1 MWYESDSNFLR
12 TVQYISFSPEN
23 TSNTRNASLF
33 HLNPLQN
40 SKIQFQTFTLCTQI
54 EHSNHNRTT
63 IVPQIN
69 LKSISNLSKNAVS
82 SIIKSFDT
90 PPQFPV
96 QFFHLQTVLQSN
108 NPPSELLFGLSRAG
122 LENCDGQ
129 RPSVGTDY
137 DRNRAVT
144 SWKFRSV
151 GPRVARLYFVRFG
164 NGRPRADVTFLHR
177 YVPRMYGF
185 PTRGVF
191 LGRDNVCE
199 CACCWNR
206 NRDENGIRIIV
217 NVTPFLCWSAG
228 DRSHVSFRTFSH
240 VYELEDLV
248 EILCSS
254 LSRFPP
260 FPWNILIGI

>member
-1 MWYESDSNFLR
+1 MHH
-12 TVQYISFSPEN
+12 SPIWIPYKIQK
-23 TSNTRNASLF
+23 F
-33 HLNPLQN
+33 N
-40 SKIQFQTFTLCTQI
+40 SKLSRFAHIIAHII
-54 EHSNHNRTT
+54 EHNRTT
-63 IVPQIN
+63 IVPQI
-69 LKSISNLSKNAVS
+69 LESIHLSKNAVS

-90 PPQFPV
+90 PPPPSQFPV

-199 CACCWNR
+199 CACARDPQLESQPRRKRDKNNRECNSFSLLKCWR
-206 NRDENGIRIIV
+206 QVARV
-217 NVTPFLCWSAG
+217 
-228 DRSHVSFRTFSH
+228 VSY
-240 VYELEDLV
+240 V
-248 EILCSS
+248 
-254 LSRFPP
+254 
-260 FPWNILIGI
+260 